1 MKKEMLEHLE
11 EHCDIKI
18 PTDEEYNMNKLY
30 YLHNVASV
38 VAQDF
43 SEPIKDRFR
52 SLDDEDLK
60 SLYRKVLNEI
70 IEISD
75 EL

>member
-1 MKKEMLEHLE
+1 MEKEMLEHLE
-11 EHCDIKI
+11 EHCDIKM
-18 PTDEEYNMNKLY
+18 PTDDQWNMNRLY
-30 YLHNVASV
+30 YLHHMAAML
-38 VAQDF
+38 AQDF
-43 SEPIKDRFR
+43 SEPKEDRFNK
-52 SLDDEDLK
+52 LDDEDLK